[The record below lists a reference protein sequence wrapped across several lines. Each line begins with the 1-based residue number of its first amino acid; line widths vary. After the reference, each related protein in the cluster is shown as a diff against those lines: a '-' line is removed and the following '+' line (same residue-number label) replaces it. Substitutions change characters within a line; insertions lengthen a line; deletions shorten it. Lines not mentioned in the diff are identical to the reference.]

1 MTGCSFCNNDIVPIK
16 ISYFSQYIL
25 TFPQIKRQLLVTHHF
40 LFFEG
45 MIIPYNTSIWRRA
58 PELLLGSFFAVI
70 SRSTL
75 DMIFFLIINIYYA
88 TNSGSTSVYFSCV
101 PLGCCSM
108 REENNKMLNFLNK
121 ARNDPNIFQSY
132 LSHSITIIHN
142 IIR

>member
-1 MTGCSFCNNDIVPIK
+1 MTGCSFFNIDIVPIK

-58 PELLLGSFFAVI
+58 PELLLGSFFAII

-75 DMIFFLIINIYYA
+75 DMIFFFLIINIYYA

-132 LSHSITIIHN
+132 LSHS
-142 IIR
+142 RYS